1 MTLLETDLITYLN
14 KKLDVET
21 NSKSEYL
28 VKYILKSF
36 TDQIDYIA
44 GLRNKDASLV
54 FADLE
59 KANNANIEAENVDG
73 SNVLHSSSQGSV
85 VGAKHYNE
93 DQVNQLMYKHKAI
106 LSDEEQLLS
115 VRKDFEKVL
124 KSKFSET
131 WYPRAK
137 RASIKKK
144 SQTSLSSYVNKFK
157 TASK

>member
-44 GLRNKDASLV
+44 GLRNKDASLIL
-54 FADLE
+54 AELE
-59 KANNANIEAENVDG
+59 TANNANIEKENTDG
-73 SNVLHSSSQGSV
+73 STVLHSSSQGSV

-93 DQVNQLMYKHKAI
+93 DQVNQLIWKHKAVI
-106 LSDEEQLLS
+106 ADEEQLVS

>member
-1 MTLLETDLITYLN
+1 
-14 KKLDVET
+14 
-21 NSKSEYL
+21 
-28 VKYILKSF
+28 
-36 TDQIDYIA
+36 
-44 GLRNKDASLV
+44 
-54 FADLE
+54 
-59 KANNANIEAENVDG
+59 
-73 SNVLHSSSQGSV
+73 
-85 VGAKHYNE
+85 
-93 DQVNQLMYKHKAI
+93 MYKHKAI
-106 LSDEEQLLS
+106 LADEEQLLS